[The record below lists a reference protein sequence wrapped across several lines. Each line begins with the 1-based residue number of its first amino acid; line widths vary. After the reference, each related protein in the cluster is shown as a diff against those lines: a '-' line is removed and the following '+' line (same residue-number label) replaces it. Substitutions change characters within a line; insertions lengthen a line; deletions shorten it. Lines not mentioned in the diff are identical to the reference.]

1 MFGPCRGVLLI
12 ATLLGGLATAAAAE
26 RLATRDALWAAV
38 RAGDVKAVKAAIDK
52 GADVNAKNEIG
63 VSSLWIAASKG
74 KLDVIELLVKRG
86 ADVNVRDG
94 IWYQT
99 PLSMAAPE
107 KKVDA
112 AKFLIKAGAKDVD
125 AALFAAVSTGNA
137 KMVEM
142 ILKDSKVSQDALDAA
157 LYSATSFKNAKV
169 QQILAKAGAKALSD
183 ASEKDRQAWKKIAG
197 TYE

>member
-1 MFGPCRGVLLI
+1 MPVPARRNRLSIILFFVTI
-12 ATLLGGLATAAAAE
+12 LGLVASARAADDK
-26 RLATRDALWAAV
+26 RDALWTAV
-38 RAGDVKAVKAAIDK
+38 RAGDVKAIQAAIDK

-99 PLSMAAPE
+99 PLSMTAPE

-112 AKFLIKAGAKDVD
+112 AKFLIKAGAKDID
-125 AALFAAVSTGNA
+125 
-137 KMVEM
+137 
-142 ILKDSKVSQDALDAA
+142 D
-157 LYSATSFKNAKV
+157 
-169 QQILAKAGAKALSD
+169 
-183 ASEKDRQAWKKIAG
+183 
-197 TYE
+197 